1 MTVPAACAKG
11 FRGLSLAAKD
21 DCGISLSL
29 HRRQVLMGWLSGAKY
44 LKTEGWPK
52 LYIEKKDGKW
62 APTDYAREF
71 NSAALCAV
79 EWIGAG

>member
-1 MTVPAACAKG
+1 
-11 FRGLSLAAKD
+11 
-21 DCGISLSL
+21 
-29 HRRQVLMGWLSGAKY
+29 MGWLSGAKY

-71 NSAALCAV
+71 NSAALCAI